1 MLEFWGALVVE
12 NQLSRDACKCL
23 NYCVYRKKCY
33 RKNCRT
39 RSPKTFLRK
48 NARCTRHAQD
58 FIQVKCVVRGLV
70 RDRPAQDP
78 STRAHKTA
86 RANYP
91 NPQSPPNTTH
101 KTRTTSAQHRAQDV
115 LGSQTF
121 WNPHKTYAQDVRTR
135 PSAQNFAQDRA
146 HKTIKGVKGFFPVTH
161 STSK

>member
-58 FIQVKCVVRGLV
+58 FIQVKCVLRGLV

-78 STRAHKTA
+78 STRAHKTT
-86 RANYP
+86 RKIS
-91 NPQSPPNTTH
+91 QTHKSPPNTTH
-101 KTRTTSAQHRAQDV
+101 KTHTTSAQHRAQDV
-115 LGSQTF
+115 SGSRTRCLRPAQH
-121 WNPHKTYAQDVRTR
+121 PHKMCT
-135 PSAQNFAQDRA
+135 QDRA
-146 HKTIKGVKGFFPVTH
+146 HKTSHKTKRTRQ
-161 STSK
+161 SKTSKDLLGTTQY